1 MAQLKL
7 IEASCVSAPV
17 SLFTEMVTRGL
28 PLPPYV
34 VLVKLSDVKPIKEQ
48 SGVGVMVGVRV
59 FVGVEVMVG
68 VGVAT
73 MMNVFDTTM
82 DVRPS
87 TPYAWAKIVY
97 VPGTRAQYD
106 ILASI
111 VLQVVDVPPK
121 AQ

>member
-7 IEASCVSAPV
+7 IEVSCVSDPV
-17 SLFTEMVTRGL
+17 LLFTDILTRGL

-34 VLVKLSDVKPIKEQ
+34 VSVKLSVVKVIRSQ

-73 MMNVFDTTM
+73 MMNVFDTTTE
-82 DVRPS
+82 VRPS
-87 TPYAWAKIVY
+87 TPYACA
-97 VPGTRAQYD
+97 
-106 ILASI
+106 
-111 VLQVVDVPPK
+111 
-121 AQ
+121 